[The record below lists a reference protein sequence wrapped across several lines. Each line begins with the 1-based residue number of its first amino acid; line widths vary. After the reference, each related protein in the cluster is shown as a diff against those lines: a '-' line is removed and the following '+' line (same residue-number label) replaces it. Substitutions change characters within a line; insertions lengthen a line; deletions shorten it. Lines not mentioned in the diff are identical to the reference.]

1 MKAQE
6 ETVTSVINENKRLAE
21 ELQAAYYKLQGTQT
35 FNNLTSAVIITFPG
49 QGAQQYVQEGAQG
62 AHQYVQEGA
71 QGAHQYV
78 QEEIHGSANNECS
91 KYYQL

>member
-49 QGAQQYVQEGAQG
+49 QGAQQYVQEGA
-62 AHQYVQEGA
+62 
-71 QGAHQYV
+71 
-78 QEEIHGSANNECS
+78 HGSASNECS
-91 KYYQL
+91 EYYQL